1 MENNSMTKRT
11 MLLGMMVL
19 NFSSVLNGQEL
30 NGAEVRLPYA
40 ELKQLL
46 ARSEDKV
53 ATKPEEPRKPA
64 LLSARLKL
72 MLENGSPVIEGLFR
86 TTSFSTDFSYLPLWS
101 GDLSLESQDP
111 EDATLVAEQGALC
124 LASDRS
130 GMRTLKLRM
139 IPVQSKKEF
148 TFSIPPCPSVMFETG
163 NLSQDESVH
172 LVYEDKEE
180 ILADNQIRALP
191 NTGATLRIRIL
202 DASATREALSP
213 PKPST
218 WTWQHQALVSP
229 SEASLHYQVIARA
242 SAGVGSGVEAR
253 LTLPSEAQEI
263 SVAGEDLSSYQK
275 TRGEDGSL
283 GLTLS
288 WKTRGVLDR
297 QLIISYQVPLR
308 PLDRKWNLQAPSGE
322 VTRTRF
328 IIASSPLLNYS
339 AEGLSDP
346 LAPVGLPDAL
356 AKLLKG
362 NTSQHLETA
371 SSVELSVLPIPVAA
385 TAEGVIDKA
394 EWFLKMESDGAMLI
408 SGDLNIQHKKPMP
421 LVFDLPEGL
430 RLLACEINGQS
441 VSPADLGEG
450 RYQVNFTAQS
460 DRSRLSLSFTGT
472 RPALDPVEGTLQ
484 LSLPK
489 IPLFIHALNWQLD
502 LPVGYQAETHGN
514 LKRLAIPA
522 ANNACRIS
530 LQKNLCR
537 DERPEVQVFYQRSNL
552 NR

>member
-1 MENNSMTKRT
+1 MENSAMTKRT

-19 NFSSVLNGQEL
+19 NFSPALNGQDL

-46 ARSEDKV
+46 ARSEEKV
-53 ATKPEEPRKPA
+53 VTKPEEPRKPA
-64 LLSARLKL
+64 LLSARLNL
-72 MLENGSPVIEGLFR
+72 TLENGSPVIEGQFR
-86 TTSFSTDFSYLPLWS
+86 TTSFSPDFSYLPLWS

-139 IPVQSKKEF
+139 IPVQRKKEF

-163 NLSQDESVH
+163 NLSQDESVQ

-180 ILADNQIRALP
+180 ILAANQLRALP

-229 SEASLHYQVIARA
+229 SEASLDYQVIARA
-242 SAGVGSGVEAR
+242 SSGVGSGVEAQ
-253 LTLPSEAQEI
+253 LALPPDAQEI
-263 SVAGEDLSSYQK
+263 SVAGEDLLSFQK
-275 TRGEDGSL
+275 TRGDDGSL

-288 WKTRGVLDR
+288 WKTRGILDR

-308 PLDRKWNLQAPSGE
+308 PLDRKWQLQAPSGK

-328 IIASSPLLNYS
+328 IIASSPLMNYA
-339 AEGLSDP
+339 AEGLSAP

-362 NTSQHLETA
+362 NTSQHLETEFRA
-371 SSVELSVLPIPVAA
+371 ELSVQPIPVAA
-385 TAEGVIDKA
+385 TAEGVINEAK
-394 EWFLKMESDGAMLI
+394 WSLKMESDGAMLLTG
-408 SGDLNIQHKKPMP
+408 SLNLQHKKPMP
-421 LVFDLPEGL
+421 VIFDMPEGL
-430 RLLACEINGQS
+430 RLLACEIDGRS
-441 VSPADLGEG
+441 ISPADLGEG
-450 RYQVNFTAQS
+450 LYQVTFAAQN
-460 DRSRLSLSFTGT
+460 DRSCLTLSFTGT

-502 LPVGYQAETHGN
+502 LPAGYQAETHGN